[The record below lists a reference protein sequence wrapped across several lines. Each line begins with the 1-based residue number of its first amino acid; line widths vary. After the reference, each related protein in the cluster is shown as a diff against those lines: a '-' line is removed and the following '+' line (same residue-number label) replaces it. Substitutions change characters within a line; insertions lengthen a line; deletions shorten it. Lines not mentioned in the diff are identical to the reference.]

1 MTAGNIIGSFKRT
14 GIYPFNASVVTDEHL
29 APSTSV
35 NPPKQHCLG
44 DQREL
49 NTNVNST
56 VHGTVDHCE
65 PNTTANSNT
74 SPQQN
79 DNTLANFLHAKK
91 RFMPP
96 YKNTHT
102 RQTVTGGQPKTEGRG
117 AKQVRK
123 KKNFIHAGKQLENDV
138 CCVCHMECPPITHA
152 RTHTPSNGP
161 NVISV

>member
-1 MTAGNIIGSFKRT
+1 MTAGNIIGNFKRT

-102 RQTVTGGQPKTEGRG
+102 HASNSHWRATKNGRERGKTGQKEKKTSYMQG
-117 AKQVRK
+117 
-123 KKNFIHAGKQLENDV
+123 N
-138 CCVCHMECPPITHA
+138 
-152 RTHTPSNGP
+152 S
-161 NVISV
+161 

>member
-44 DQREL
+44 DQREP

-91 RFMPP
+91 NVLCLYTKTHTPHPP
-96 YKNTHT
+96 THPHTHT
-102 RQTVTGGQPKTEGRG
+102 RTHAHTHTRTHAHTQTVTGGQPKTEGRG

-123 KKNFIHAGKQLENDV
+123 KTKTSYMQGN
-138 CCVCHMECPPITHA
+138 
-152 RTHTPSNGP
+152 S
-161 NVISV
+161 